1 MAFYCSNFAAS
12 FVPLVVVQ
20 EQKSMQANACDDWQL
35 LALKGS
41 VSGLTENMH
50 CKCKQELFFLL
61 TQLSLTYWFSGWS
74 FPVTFC
80 YCLLITQ
87 LVLFLRCAWYTTSKQ
102 RFYHGRYSFTFYPR
116 GSCWHSLIIF
126 VARQQT
132 SVKWWCWMAKCFPM
146 LVMGLS
152 TPIIW
157 RTKAPICSDI
167 LDVDRYAAFMS
178 MLNKLYLWEK
188 IKAKDYSEAVL
199 ASIYIFDATITT
211 TLNLDENILKPS
223 LTYLW

>member
-1 MAFYCSNFAAS
+1 
-12 FVPLVVVQ
+12 
-20 EQKSMQANACDDWQL
+20 
-35 LALKGS
+35 
-41 VSGLTENMH
+41 MH

-167 LDVDRYAAFMS
+167 FDVDRYAAFMS

-188 IKAKDYSEAVL
+188 NKSKRLQWSCL
-199 ASIYIFDATITT
+199 GFNLYIWCNHHNDTKLGREHPETK
-211 TLNLDENILKPS
+211 LNLLMVAFVPISWHVIYWTLKNTVYF
-223 LTYLW
+223 LFLV